1 MAYRLLKTSELSSV
15 PVGYSM
21 VTGDLLQAT
30 VGAQTAGPSLSTI
43 KLELGEL
50 FAWSVTPSNTFS
62 LWVSGTD
69 DNVYNR
75 SGGNVGIGTAA
86 NPEQKL
92 TVNGPISARGEG
104 TFEGGLSAKGGNG
117 YFSGNVGIGTTTPR
131 GLLHVAGSSDP
142 TVYIGNNL
150 TTTTGGTSRLR
161 FHAADGTV
169 GNAFDIAYHKSDGVD
184 RLTFIDGGLRD
195 IVTFENGGNVGIGT
209 TEPGAI
215 LDVRDR
221 LRGMLA
227 RFQRNDNTTIVSG
240 IRINAP
246 NAGTH
251 TYLDIAVDPAERK
264 AGLGVGI
271 GSSTL
276 PLNQESLDNAAIV
289 WDTDGNVGIGTTTP
303 AYKLDVLGD
312 MRAGGSTVD
321 DAKIYLQNS
330 QNTWSIST
338 YSGSKFHI
346 YDVTNSP
353 STPRLTIA
361 LDGNVGIGTTTPQDN
376 LEIRHQTEHSP
387 ARLTIHTNSNT
398 SGKYAALMFKVMGG
412 NTNDAYR
419 KAGIFFENDGS
430 GSGRG
435 DLHFCM
441 DSVADSYNVGL
452 SDSVMSLTQGGNL
465 GIGTDSPG
473 EKLHLRTPTENEDIS
488 LRIDSKDY
496 WYYITNEGLDGAVKY
511 RSDIGISQIF
521 KVRESSSVYHDALTI
536 KSDGDVGISNSLT
549 VDGDVSILGGG
560 NLHITD
566 AVGYAS
572 IEMKGELAHGA
583 YIDLKNDSSDW
594 KGRILLERTDQLQI
608 QSKGT
613 NGTYFQCSNTSVDST
628 QKVYFHLSPGAT
640 AEAGYIGAHKQLV
653 FDNTSWVTANGAS
666 NYRAPITAGTEF
678 AAHICT
684 NINADLLDGEHKTKF
699 GAVLDSSGTDSDAS
713 WKIVL
718 KNSDGTK
725 LNEFQLGYAR
735 ISGTSK
741 AASFN
746 NGLATDSKVQ
756 FKAIG
761 VGMANT
767 TDGTIRATSDI
778 VAYATSDRRL
788 KDNVTPISNSLETLH
803 KITGVKFDWN
813 NKQDI
818 YEGPDVGVIA
828 QEVEEALGLDNVV
841 TTRADGYKA
850 VKYEKL
856 IPVLIEAVKT
866 LSERVKTLEER

>member
-117 YFSGNVGIGTTTPR
+117 YFSGNVGIGTTTP
-131 GLLHVAGSSDP
+131 
-142 TVYIGNNL
+142 
-150 TTTTGGTSRLR
+150 GGRLVVDR
-161 FHAADGTV
+161 CGDVV
-169 GNAFDIAYHKSDGVD
+169 GNSFTVESDTNVGLSL
-184 RLTFIDGGLRD
+184 RSGGSNGSPFIDFSNKATGDFDARIQLTGDDKFAIL
-195 IVTFENGGNVGIGT
+195 GANVGIGT
-209 TEPGAI
+209 DQPGAI

-361 LDGNVGIGTTTPQDN
+361 LDGNVGIGTTTPG
-376 LEIRHQTEHSP
+376 
-387 ARLTIHTNSNT
+387 TI
-398 SGKYAALMFKVMGG
+398 L
-412 NTNDAYR
+412 
-419 KAGIFFENDGS
+419 
-430 GSGRG
+430 
-435 DLHFCM
+435 
-441 DSVADSYNVGL
+441 
-452 SDSVMSLTQGGNL
+452 
-465 GIGTDSPG
+465 
-473 EKLHLRTPTENEDIS
+473 DI
-488 LRIDSKDY
+488 
-496 WYYITNEGLDGAVKY
+496 
-511 RSDIGISQIF
+511 
-521 KVRESSSVYHDALTI
+521 
-536 KSDGDVGISNSLT
+536 
-549 VDGDVSILGGG
+549 
-560 NLHITD
+560 
-566 AVGYAS
+566 
-572 IEMKGELAHGA
+572 
-583 YIDLKNDSSDW
+583 
-594 KGRILLERTDQLQI
+594 
-608 QSKGT
+608 
-613 NGTYFQCSNTSVDST
+613 
-628 QKVYFHLSPGAT
+628 
-640 AEAGYIGAHKQLV
+640 
-653 FDNTSWVTANGAS
+653 
-666 NYRAPITAGTEF
+666 AGTSP
-678 AAHICT
+678 I
-684 NINADLLDGEHKTKF
+684 
-699 GAVLDSSGTDSDAS
+699 
-713 WKIVL
+713 
-718 KNSDGTK
+718 
-725 LNEFQLGYAR
+725 
-735 ISGTSK
+735 
-741 AASFN
+741 
-746 NGLATDSKVQ
+746 
-756 FKAIG
+756 
-761 VGMANT
+761 
-767 TDGTIRATSDI
+767 IRATSDTTGPAKLYLLDSAGSGNPA
-778 VAYATSDRRL
+778 VVGSEGLGMFFQNNGNRTMTFTASN
-788 KDNVTPISNSLETLH
+788 NVGIGTTAPETKLHLNPSSGSHAAITLGESSTTPDTPSVGDECR
-803 KITGVKFDWN
+803 
-813 NKQDI
+813 I
-818 YEGPDVGVIA
+818 YMKGD
-828 QEVEEALGLDNVV
+828 
-841 TTRADGYKA
+841 
-850 VKYEKL
+850 KL
-856 IPVLIEAVKT
+856 IVQFNDGGIIRYKYMDLTGSTDPEIWTNTTTAP
-866 LSERVKTLEER
+866 

>member
-117 YFSGNVGIGTTTPR
+117 YFSGNVGIGTTTP
-131 GLLHVAGSSDP
+131 
-142 TVYIGNNL
+142 
-150 TTTTGGTSRLR
+150 GGRLVVDR
-161 FHAADGTV
+161 CGDVV
-169 GNAFDIAYHKSDGVD
+169 GNSFTVESDTNVGLSL
-184 RLTFIDGGLRD
+184 RSGGSNGSPFIDFSNKATGDFDARIQLTGDDKFAIL
-195 IVTFENGGNVGIGT
+195 GANVGIGT
-209 TEPGAI
+209 DQPGAI

-613 NGTYFQCSNTSVDST
+613 NGTYFQCSNTSGDST

-640 AEAGYIGAHKQLV
+640 AEDGYIEAYKQLV
-653 FDNTSWVTANGAS
+653 FDNTNWAHANGAS
-666 NYRAPITAGTEF
+666 NYHAPIIAGTEF

-767 TDGTIRATSDI
+767 TDGTIRATNDI
-778 VAYATSDRRL
+778 VAFATSDRRL